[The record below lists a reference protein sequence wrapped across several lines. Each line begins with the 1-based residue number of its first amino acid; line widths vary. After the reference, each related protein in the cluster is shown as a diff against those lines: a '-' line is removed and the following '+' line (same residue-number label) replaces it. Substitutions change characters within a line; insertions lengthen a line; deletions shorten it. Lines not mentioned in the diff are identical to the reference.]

1 MPNKRIVDGIF
12 LGASLATLYDVA
24 HPPLRDLLYFLPWVL
39 VLPFLD
45 SIAASLHSVRTGS
58 KPGGASASSTSG
70 AACTN
75 LRALHL
81 ACSLSARTSLLIRTS
96 FGLQCMLAGYTLWR
110 TGAPGWVSVLGLT
123 LLTGLY
129 ACWFSWRLHAID
141 ETERTPSPGGG
152 VPPRG
157 IARPALP
164 SVE

>member
-45 SIAASLHSVRTGS
+45 SIAASLHSVRVGS
-58 KPGGASASSTSG
+58 TPTGASASSTSG
-70 AACTN
+70 AASTN

-81 ACSLSARTSLLIRTS
+81 ACGLSARTSLLIRTS

-141 ETERTPSPGGG
+141 ETERPPSPGGG